1 MASDKKINT
10 RQRMINLMYLVFIAM
25 LALNI
30 PTEVL
35 DGFDLVNENIQR
47 TIENTSE
54 RNKQMYGELDNSYRN
69 NPEKSGVWYNRAQE
83 IKTKTDS
90 LYNLI
95 QSLKIEIAQK
105 TDGKKADV
113 NNLKSKDNLDA
124 AAEVMLAPMKGKGKI
139 LKNKIDSYRN
149 TITSL
154 INDQQKINIINTE
167 LSTEPTPRAKSE
179 NKDWLAGSFESM
191 PSVAVLTYL
200 SELQS
205 NIKQAEGEA
214 LNSLLKNID
223 VSDFRVNELN
233 AFVIP
238 ESKIVMRGM
247 SYKANVVL
255 AAIDTTQRPKVI
267 VNNKEI
273 ANGLLEIAANTLG
286 NQHVK
291 GHLEMLSPDG
301 SIRQI
306 PFAQD
311 YTVIEPMATVAPLL
325 MDVVYA
331 GIDNELSISVPG
343 VATQDVSVNATG
355 GSLVRKGNNWIVR
368 PTGGIGT
375 KLTVSVSAR
384 VNGVQRT
391 MANKEFRIRK
401 LPDPSAFIA
410 YTDDKGVA
418 KSFKQGG
425 LSRSVLLN
433 AKGIQASIDDGI
445 LNIPFSVLSF
455 RTVMVDAMGNA
466 MQEMS
471 SGGSFSERQLE
482 QIRRMDRGKLFFI
495 SGIKVKGPDGIE
507 RDIAPM
513 EIRLK

>member
-1 MASDKKINT
+1 MTSDKKINT

-35 DGFDLVNENIQR
+35 DGFDPVNENIQR
-47 TIENTSE
+47 TIQNTDE
-54 RNKQMYGELDNSYRN
+54 RNNQMYNELDNSFRN
-69 NPEKSGVWYNRAQE
+69 NPEKSRIWYNRAQE
-83 IKTKTDS
+83 VKTKTDS
-90 LYNLI
+90 LFNLI
-95 QSLKIEIAQK
+95 QSLKIEIARRA
-105 TDGKKADV
+105 DGKKADV

-124 AAEVMLAPMKGKGKI
+124 ASEVMLAPINGKGKL
-139 LKNKIDSYRN
+139 LKNEIDNYREN
-149 TITSL
+149 ISSL
-154 INDQQKINIINTE
+154 INDAQKVNIIKTT
-167 LSTEPTPRAKSE
+167 LSTEPTRKARRE

-191 PSVAVLTYL
+191 PSIAVLTYL

-205 NIKQAEGEA
+205 NVKQAEGEA

-233 AFVIP
+233 AFVVP

-247 SYKANVVL
+247 NFRANIVL
-255 AAIDTTQRPKVI
+255 AAVDTTQRPKVM
-267 VNNKEI
+267 VNNQEI
-273 ANGLLEIAANTLG
+273 TKGLLDFPATALG
-286 NQHVK
+286 QQQIK
-291 GHLEMLSPDG
+291 GYLEMLSPDG
-301 SIRQI
+301 SARKI

-343 VATQDVSVNATG
+343 VATQDVSVSSTG
-355 GSLVRKGNNWIVR
+355 GSITRKGNNWIAR
-368 PTGGIGT
+368 PTSGIGT
-375 KLTVSVSAR
+375 KFTVSVSAR
-384 VNGVQRT
+384 IGGAQRT

-401 LPDPSAFIA
+401 LPDPSAYIT
-410 YTDDKGVA
+410 YTDEKGSQR
-418 KSFKQGG
+418 SFKQGG

-445 LNIPFSVLSF
+445 LNIPFAVLSF

-471 SGGSFSERQLE
+471 SGTNFSERQLE

-495 SGIKVKGPDGIE
+495 SGIRVKGPDGIE

-513 EIRLK
+513 EIRLR